1 MKDNYKKESPIVT
14 LTSLGGGSNSTLY
27 AGGAKASSWYLD
39 LNAGQGDPDR
49 LCVVVDGSGNSFVAG
64 NFFGKQNLEIGGDAV
79 ITGDLSV
86 TGNFSLNTTLNAN
99 VVGDVT
105 GDLTGNVVATGNT
118 SRFQKVGI
126 KTDIANIIPS
136 ADLDVTNGDAVFK
149 NVGIGSNQPDGIL
162 DVSGSLSNA
171 TKKFI
176 LLPKVSAAGTSV
188 LQSNSVEGGA
198 LIYNTTLRKL
208 QFYNGDNWETVTSVE
223 A

>member
-1 MKDNYKKESPIVT
+1 M
-14 LTSLGGGSNSTLY
+14 TSF
-27 AGGAKASSWYLD
+27 D
-39 LNAGQGDPDR
+39 
-49 LCVVVDGSGNSFVAG
+49 
-64 NFFGKQNLEIGGDAV
+64 QNI
-79 ITGDLSV
+79 
-86 TGNFSLNTTLNAN
+86 FC
-99 VVGDVT
+99 
-105 GDLTGNVVATGNT
+105 
-118 SRFQKVGI
+118 
-126 KTDIANIIPS
+126 
-136 ADLDVTNGDAVFK
+136 DAVFK